1 MAFKALGEES
11 IPLSRANDHTI
22 RDADGINATV
32 PKTAMRIIV
41 QVMAVLA
48 AVEPVMYRRISMI
61 GYPVSV
67 PNAASMSP
75 MQKRI
80 ASIKARPRVP
90 LMATELNIQYGT
102 ATSGLGISSAR

>member
-1 MAFKALGEES
+1 M
-11 IPLSRANDHTI
+11 
-22 RDADGINATV
+22 
-32 PKTAMRIIV
+32 

-48 AVEPVMYRRISMI
+48 ALEPVIYRKISMI

-67 PNAASMSP
+67 ASAASMSP
-75 MQKRI
+75 MQKRM
-80 ASIKARPRVP
+80 ASTKAKPRVP